1 MKDRFSLTT
10 ITTLLSVVSSFPLQ
24 YQYLIWRIV
33 GGSKGEGGERKY
45 LSKDTGF
52 TGFVLGDF
60 MDGVFSAVFAFAVGT
75 TGLWNVDC
83 MLISERSKGTG

>member
-10 ITTLLSVVSSFPLQ
+10 VTTLLSVVSSFSLQ
-24 YQYLIWRIV
+24 YQCLGWRI
-33 GGSKGEGGERKY
+33 GGEGERGD

-60 MDGVFSAVFAFAVGT
+60 VDGVFSAVFALAVGT
-75 TGLWNVDC
+75 TCLWNVDC
-83 MLISERSKGTG
+83 MSVSARSKGTR